1 MNTVKIS
8 SMNILSTYVVQCAVS
23 TVAMMMSMSMV
34 CASHVDVNWADIDVS
49 STIVMVM
56 VTRTVMA
63 RTTVCNKIER
73 VNDVIVMMTVWVT
86 IVAKWAMVLSMGGHE
101 TYLSYHCMIFKSL
114 FIITI
119 DYITISYLQ
128 RVP

>member
-23 TVAMMMSMSMV
+23 TVAMMMSVSMMMSMSMV
-34 CASHVDVNWADIDVS
+34 CASHVDVNWANIDVS

-56 VTRTVMA
+56 VTRAVMA

-86 IVAKWAMVLSMGGHE
+86 IVAKGAMVLSMGGHE
-101 TYLSYHCMIFKSL
+101 TYLSYHCMIFK
-114 FIITI
+114 
-119 DYITISYLQ
+119 
-128 RVP
+128 P